1 MRQWVRFF
9 LGTPQRFLAT
19 LAGIGLIVVI
29 FNPLLLAV
37 AVNSLLEAINP
48 LLGPVLAIL
57 IVLAGI
63 RIILGSFGGGGRGR
77 RR

>member
-9 LGTPQRFLAT
+9 VGTPQRFLAT
-19 LAGIGLIVVI
+19 LAGIGLIVVVI
-29 FNPLLLAV
+29 NPLLLAIAVGNLLV
-37 AVNSLLEAINP
+37 AVSP
-48 LLGPVLAIL
+48 LLGPALTIL

-63 RIILGSFGGGGRGR
+63 RIILGSFGGGGKR